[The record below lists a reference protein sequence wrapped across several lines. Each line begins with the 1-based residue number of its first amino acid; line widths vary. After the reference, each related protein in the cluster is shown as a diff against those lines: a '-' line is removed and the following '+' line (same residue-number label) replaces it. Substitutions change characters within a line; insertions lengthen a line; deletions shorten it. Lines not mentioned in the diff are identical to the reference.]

1 VVFVTGHGDTDT
13 VARIREQVPGRLCA
27 PNQWLMTAS
36 QKQLQ
41 A

>member
-1 VVFVTGHGDTDT
+1 VVFVTGHGDTDM